1 MKLQESLAQQAQFI
15 REEAI
20 SKIRLRSN
28 VGADTEGESKAKD
41 RSKIVRR
48 IRRTALGIIL
58 IVLGVYAI
66 VSLVFEVI
74 EDFPLVTDRELYLA
88 AFESKLDVILTY
100 YLPYYWGV
108 MLTFGISPVVGAVLF
123 LHKVFQKEE
132 SNPRVGLH
140 TQKNIV
146 AATFLGGPLA
156 GGYLISRNFRILG
169 NDDAAEHSLL
179 IAIIT
184 AILIFGNLF
193 VMLPENFP
201 LIAIPIVSAAI
212 VFYIVR
218 SYQGQQIKEHLEKGD
233 QKASPLWKAVGVG
246 LIALVL
252 SLQFSFIVAVAVESV
267 ELFFP
272 ISG

>member
-1 MKLQESLAQQAQFI
+1 MKLQEILAQQAQFI

-28 VGADTEGESKAKD
+28 VGADTERQSKAKD

-74 EDFPLVTDRELYLA
+74 EDFPLVTDRELYPA
-88 AFESKLDVILTY
+88 AFESTQDVILTY
-100 YLPYYWGV
+100 YRPHYWGLL
-108 MLTFGISPVVGAVLF
+108 LTFGISPTVGAVLF

-132 SNPRVGLH
+132 SNSRARLH
-140 TQKNIV
+140 TPKNIV

-169 NDDAAEHSLL
+169 NDDAGEHSLL
-179 IAIIT
+179 IAII
-184 AILIFGNLF
+184 AAVLIFGNLF
-193 VMLPENFP
+193 VLLPENFP

-218 SYQGQQIKEHLEKGD
+218 SYQGQQIKEHLKKGD

-252 SLQFSFIVAVAVESV
+252 SLQFSFIVAVAAESV

>member
-1 MKLQESLAQQAQFI
+1 MTLQENLTQQAQFI

-20 SKIRLRSN
+20 SKFRLRSN
-28 VGADTEGESKAKD
+28 VGADTERQSKAKD
-41 RSKIVRR
+41 RSKSIRR

-58 IVLGVYAI
+58 IGLGLYAM
-66 VSLVFEVI
+66 VSLVIEVI
-74 EDFPLVTDRELYLA
+74 EDLPRVTDDELYSW
-88 AFESKLDVILTY
+88 AFESKLDVIVREYLTF
-100 YLPYYWGV
+100 YWGAL
-108 MLTFGISPVVGAVLF
+108 LTFGISPVVGAVLF
-123 LHKVFQKEE
+123 LFKVFQKKEAV
-132 SNPRVGLH
+132 SRVGLH

-169 NDDAAEHSLL
+169 NDDASEHSLL
-179 IAIIT
+179 IAII
-184 AILIFGNLF
+184 AAVLIFGNL
-193 VMLPENFP
+193 VVLLPENFP

-212 VFYIVR
+212 VFYLVR
-218 SYQGQQIKEHLEKGD
+218 SYQAQQIKEHLKKGD

-252 SLQFSFIVAVAVESV
+252 SLQFSVIVAVAAESV

>member
-1 MKLQESLAQQAQFI
+1 MTLQENLTQQAQLI
-15 REEAI
+15 REEAM

-41 RSKIVRR
+41 RTKTARR
-48 IRRTALGIIL
+48 LRGTALGIIL
-58 IVLGVYAI
+58 IVLGLYAI

-74 EDFPLVTDRELYLA
+74 EDLPRVTDDELYSW
-88 AFESKLDVILTY
+88 AFESTQDVIVRE

-108 MLTFGISPVVGAVLF
+108 VLTFGISPVVGGVLF
-123 LHKVFQKEE
+123 LRWVFQKEE
-132 SNPRVGLH
+132 SNPRARLH

-169 NDDAAEHSLL
+169 TKDAGEHSLL
-179 IAIIT
+179 IAII
-184 AILIFGNLF
+184 AAVLIFGNLF
-193 VMLPENFP
+193 VLLPENFP

-218 SYQGQQIKEHLEKGD
+218 SYQGQPIKEHLDKGN

-252 SLQFSFIVAVAVESV
+252 SLQFSCIVAVAAESV
-267 ELFFP
+267 ESFFP